1 MRRNG
6 GKEIVFADIE
16 DAKIGCSARSDDA
29 YNLAAYEFFAGARLV
44 HLVAN
49 GDLEAGANQ
58 SGEIA
63 FRGVIGNA
71 AHGDG
76 LAFFAIA
83 GGQRDLE
90 FTRSDHGIFV
100 KQLVKIA
107 QSE

>member
-6 GKEIVFADIE
+6 GKEIVFANIE
-16 DAKIGCSARSDDA
+16 DAKIGCSAWGDDA
-29 YNLAAYEFFAGARLV
+29 HDLAAHEFFAGARLF

-63 FRGVIGNA
+63 FCGVIGNA

-76 LAFFAIA
+76 LAFFPIA
-83 GGQRDLE
+83 GGEGDLE
-90 FTRSDHGIFV
+90 FARSDHGVFV
-100 KQLVKIA
+100 K
-107 QSE
+107 

>member
-1 MRRNG
+1 MGRDG

-16 DAKIGCSARSDDA
+16 DAEIGGSARSDDA
-29 YNLAAYEFFAGARLV
+29 HNFAAHEFFAGTSLF

-76 LAFFAIA
+76 LAFFAVA
-83 GGQRDLE
+83 GGEGDLQ
-90 FTRSDHGIFV
+90 FARGDHGVFV
-100 KQLVKIA
+100 KQLI
-107 QSE
+107 E